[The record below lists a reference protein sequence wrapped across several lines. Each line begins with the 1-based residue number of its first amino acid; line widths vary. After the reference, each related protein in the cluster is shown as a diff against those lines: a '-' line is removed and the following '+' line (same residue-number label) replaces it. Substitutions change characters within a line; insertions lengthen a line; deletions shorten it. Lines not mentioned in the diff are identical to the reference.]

1 MNALDWVF
9 AAVIVLLGVRCLVRG
24 IVEEVLSV
32 AAIAL
37 GLLAG
42 LYLYKP
48 AGALIA
54 GLFAPKTVP
63 VPELFGFAAAF
74 LLAFLLVKLIER
86 MIREGLE
93 AAKLGAVDRAL
104 GFVLGLAEGLLAV
117 SLVLVVMS
125 LLAEPLKNLVDM
137 KKLLDG
143 SFFARTLLPLVGP
156 GFEKATQGIKIEAP
170 KLDLKVQAPAI
181 KKP

>member
-1 MNALDWVF
+1 MNTLDWVF

-48 AGALIA
+48 AGSLIA
-54 GLFAPKTVP
+54 NLFAPKAVP
-63 VPELFGFAAAF
+63 VPELIGFAAAF
-74 LLAFLLVKLIER
+74 LLAFLLVKLIEKL
-86 MIREGLE
+86 IREGLE
-93 AAKLGAVDRAL
+93 AAKLTTIDRAL
-104 GFVLGLAEGLLAV
+104 GLVLGLAEGLLVV
-117 SLVLVVMS
+117 SLVLVGMS
-125 LLAEPLKNLVDM
+125 LLAGPLEKLVDLR
-137 KKLLDG
+137 KLLDG

-170 KLDLKVQAPAI
+170 KLDLKVQPPAI